1 MSERVSEQAS
11 ERVIIVIVIFI
22 ALYSPKGG
30 IGLFTIKV

>member
-1 MSERVSEQAS
+1 MSGL
-11 ERVIIVIVIFI
+11 VIVIVIVIFT